1 MIINCYHVRGGFD
14 MRFPLR
20 SFLVLVALVALVVPA
35 TYAQE
40 VTKVDYNLKQLVK
53 QAALGYI
60 VEPGGG
66 SSPYRIDPSGDLF
79 VLPGTGSITYNF
91 RSGDSAVDLAG
102 DHVEPAVSLYNLGR
116 QGGRSSSESVGLNL
130 LACIGNRVKIITGD
144 AKGAEGRVI
153 GKHGGAE
160 HVMVDFADDTV
171 FEKMVVGDKMQVY
184 THGVGLQLLNV
195 IGVKAMNMSPYLM
208 ERLTEAGM
216 GITEE
221 GKLRIPVAHKVPAK
235 IMGSGLGRNHV
246 YRGDYDIQ
254 LFDEE
259 TVQEYGL
266 DKLRFGDLVAIM
278 DADHTYGRIYKT
290 GAISIGVIAHSNS
303 KSAGHGPGVTSLFAS
318 PSGYID
324 LVIDSNANLARL
336 LNLRELPTDS
346 Q

>member
-1 MIINCYHVRGGFD
+1 
-14 MRFPLR
+14 
-20 SFLVLVALVALVVPA
+20 
-35 TYAQE
+35 
-40 VTKVDYNLKQLVK
+40 
-53 QAALGYI
+53 
-60 VEPGGG
+60 
-66 SSPYRIDPSGDLF
+66 
-79 VLPGTGSITYNF
+79 
-91 RSGDSAVDLAG
+91 
-102 DHVEPAVSLYNLGR
+102 
-116 QGGRSSSESVGLNL
+116 VGLNL

-171 FEKMVVGDKMQVY
+171 FDKMVVGDKMQVY

-195 IGVKAMNMSPYLM
+195 IGVKAMNVSPYLM

-216 GITEE
+216 GITHA
-221 GKLRIPVAHKVPAK
+221 GKLRIPVARKVPAK

-278 DADHTYGRIYKT
+278 DADHSYGRIYKT
-290 GAISIGVIAHSNS
+290 GAISVGVIAHSICHG
-303 KSAGHGPGVTSLFAS
+303 AGHGPGVTTLFTS
-318 PSGYID
+318 PGGYIE
-324 LVIDSNANLARL
+324 LVMDSNANLAKL
-336 LNLRELPTDS
+336 LNLRELPTGS
-346 Q
+346 E